1 MSETE
6 RRGIEPGFLA
16 ALFDGLLPLSL
27 PLKCSKALILETA
40 MRGGYLDVLAINDS
54 ESRSRWYRSYLQNHI
69 LRDMRKARDMR
80 KLDVV
85 ARVLESV
92 ATYSDRAL
100 SKADVDR

>member
-1 MSETE
+1 
-6 RRGIEPGFLA
+6 
-16 ALFDGLLPLSL
+16 
-27 PLKCSKALILETA
+27 

-92 ATYSDRAL
+92 ATYSGRAL
-100 SKADVDR
+100 SKTDVAR

>member
-6 RRGIEPGFLA
+6 RRGIDPGFLA
-16 ALFDGLLPLSL
+16 TLFDELLPLSL

-92 ATYSDRAL
+92 ATYSGRAL
-100 SKADVDR
+100 SKADVAR